1 MLESS
6 ISRYGEKTRK
16 YSKNKKKN
24 WRKFSKVKDVEH
36 FLEEKR
42 REENLGSVVRSRE
55 RICSY
60 DRLLHCFDTVFRRT
74 RKRTSNFL

>member
-1 MLESS
+1 MGQEKSAMSES
-6 ISRYGEKTRK
+6 SRYGEKTRK

-42 REENLGSVVRSRE
+42 REENLGYVSGSIE
-55 RICSY
+55 RAN
-60 DRLLHCFDTVFRRT
+60 L
-74 RKRTSNFL
+74 